1 MNHAT
6 PSNTTTSAHLLS
18 LYGLKWNPFG
28 SGVPVEGLHCSP
40 RIDAFA
46 RRSEMYL
53 REGGFAMLTGAPGL
67 GKSGALRIV
76 DDRLSRLRDV
86 VVRSIEHPQSR
97 VSDFYRELGDLFG
110 VPLTPHNRWAGF
122 KAIREK
128 WQAHVD
134 TTLIRPVIIIDEAQ
148 EMLPTVLNELRTLSS
163 RDYDSRTLLFVI
175 LAGDRRLLEK
185 LKADDLLPL
194 KSRIR
199 THVELDVATPSE
211 LSELLRHVIAAAGNA
226 QLITLQ
232 VIKALSEH
240 AAGNC
245 RTLMAMANELLL
257 AAAERDAR
265 QIDETLFF
273 EIFAL
278 PQEQAPAQKAKR
290 R

>member
-1 MNHAT
+1 MK
-6 PSNTTTSAHLLS
+6 PSTTHSTTIQAQLLS
-18 LYGLKWNPFG
+18 LYGLKWNPFA
-28 SGVPVEGLHCSP
+28 SGVPVEGLYCSP
-40 RIDAFA
+40 RIDAFG

-67 GKSGALRIV
+67 GKSWALRII
-76 DDRLSRLRDV
+76 DDRLSRMRDV
-86 VVRSIEHPQSR
+86 VVRSIEHPQSG

-110 VPLTPHNRWAGF
+110 VSLTPRNRWGGF

-134 TTLIRPVIIIDEAQ
+134 ATLIRPVVIIDEAQ
-148 EMLPTVLNELRTLSS
+148 EMPAPVLNEMRLLSS

-175 LAGDRRLLEK
+175 LAGDARLREM
-185 LKADDLLPL
+185 LKTDDLLPL
-194 KSRIR
+194 KRRIR
-199 THVELDVATPSE
+199 THVELDAATPTE
-211 LSELLRHVIAAAGNA
+211 LSDLLRHVIASAGNA
-226 QLITLQ
+226 QLMTPAVIT
-232 VIKALSEH
+232 ALSEH

-245 RTLMAMANELLL
+245 GTLTSMAHELLL

-265 QIDETLFF
+265 QIDEKLFF

-278 PQEQAPAQKAKR
+278 PEQQTTSHKGKR